1 MLIYATVEIQTFA
14 DRKLRD
20 TIMMPYLCIVIIIIT
35 AVISVAPYLTNKEE
49 HTALYNKTVHI
60 KPFELEL

>member
-1 MLIYATVEIQTFA
+1 MEIETFA

-20 TIMMPYLCIVIIIIT
+20 TIMMPYLCIVIIT

-49 HTALYNKTVHI
+49 HTALYNKTVYI

>member
-1 MLIYATVEIQTFA
+1 METENIFA
-14 DRKLRD
+14 DRKPRD
-20 TIMMPYLCIVIIIIT
+20 TIMMPYLCIVTIIIT

-49 HTALYNKTVHI
+49 HTALYKINKTVDI